1 MNISANRI
9 DLAVS
14 ITKGFI
20 GIVPGI
26 GSLIGEIIGVTIPNQ
41 RIDRLSKFVQILDA
55 KLADVEK
62 ETLNAKFQTPGYVD
76 LFEDSLYQAARA
88 LYDERLEQIATIL
101 KNGLTEA
108 EGDYAKYK
116 HVLNLLSEINE

>member
-62 ETLNAKFQTPGYVD
+62 KHLMQNSKLRDTLIYLK
-76 LFEDSLYQAARA
+76 
-88 LYDERLEQIATIL
+88 IAFI
-101 KNGLTEA
+101 KQ
-108 EGDYAKYK
+108 
-116 HVLNLLSEINE
+116 HVRYMMSDWNK